1 MKLNRNVLSF
11 YKGGG
16 LKKFFLIMKLTWA
29 FILILNLQMSASVW
43 SQTTTMSLKMKNSTL
58 QELFTKIEKNSE
70 YRFFYN
76 NDEVD
81 VSQRISVDAE
91 DKTIG
96 TILESAFKGLPY
108 SFKES
113 ANKLIVIEK
122 TGELTNTTGVNAQ
135 QGKKVT
141 GKVTDTSGIA
151 IPGAS
156 VVLKG
161 TTTGVTTD
169 SDGNF
174 SLSLPMDAKTLVFSF
189 VGMRSQEVAV
199 GSKNTIGVVLEDE
212 SIGIDQVVV
221 IGYGTQ
227 KKKDLSGS
235 VASVKADQIK
245 NIPVT
250 TTEQALIGRAAG
262 VQVVQGGAPGDGATV
277 RIRGISTTG
286 NNDPLWVVDGLA
298 IGGAYNINPSDIET
312 IDILKDASAAAIYGS
327 RAANGVIIVTT
338 KRGKEGKTRVEFD
351 SYYGQQQAWKQL
363 DVLNGPEFAT
373 LANEAYSN
381 SALPLNPL
389 WANPASLSTTNW
401 QNQIFQKG
409 ALQNYNLSI
418 SGGTQK
424 LKAALSLNYNNTE
437 GTVITSKFE
446 RYSVRL
452 NTDYEVSSRLRFG
465 SNLQFSRNSTV
476 GISTNDMSNG
486 LINIAVQMHPDQ
498 PLYNQDGS
506 DNVLLWSQTGIYNP
520 WQVSNPVVRAHSV
533 NNKNFGQRFMSSF
546 FAELEIIDGLKFKS
560 TIGVNVTNGST
571 RNFTPLY
578 VTIPANV
585 QNNSFSSLSWS
596 MDEGLSYSATNTLTY
611 AKILGEKHSF
621 TALIGSEAITGK
633 SFYMSTSAQN
643 TPSNAMQVLDA
654 ALISKGMGSGYENAF
669 VSYFGRINYIYNE
682 KYILQFNARA
692 DGSYKFDPE
701 HRWGYFPSGSVAW
714 RMTNEEFMKPLTFL
728 NDFKLRASYGAS
740 GNQNSVSDFAY
751 MSRYRMHEIGY
762 SLGTGEQAK
771 APAVVLSNMGNPKLK
786 WETQVMTDIGFDASL
801 WNNSVSIV
809 FDYYDKTTDGLLVP
823 IPVPSTL
830 GAPGNVLVQNAGK
843 IKNSGSELALYYNG
857 NMGEFKYG
865 VGANIT
871 TVNNEVQSLG
881 AGQPIMNNINLVGGN
896 AINTRTEVGHSIGEY
911 YGYITDGIY
920 QKTSDILP
928 SEIAK
933 GAKPGDRKYL
943 DINKDGNIDAND
955 RTFIGSPIPKFFYGF
970 NLNASYKG
978 FDFTMLLQGQQG
990 NKNLNVLKGQL
1001 YNIRNFNG
1009 AGVGNVSKDL
1019 LNSWRGEGTSNTLTS
1034 ITYNPYWTNYA
1045 GSDFYVEDGSFFR
1058 CRSLQIG
1065 YSLPTS
1071 LVNRINL
1078 GSIRVY
1084 ANAQNLFTITNYS
1097 GFDPEISNSNALS
1110 TGVDQ
1115 GQYPVAKSFTLG
1127 INLQF

>member
-1 MKLNRNVLSF
+1 MRGCEKNVHLR
-11 YKGGG
+11 KTWM
-16 LKKFFLIMKLTWA
+16 IMKLTTFLFFMA
-29 FILILNLQMSASVW
+29 ITQMVASEAY
-43 SQTTTMSLKMKNSTL
+43 SQTTKMTL
-58 QELFTKIEKNSE
+58 QLKGVAVKQVLDKIEDNSE
-70 YRFFYN
+70 FFFLYN
-76 NDEVD
+76 SKLVD
-81 VSQRISVDAE
+81 VNRKVNVDAKDQQIDE
-91 DKTIG
+91 
-96 TILESAFKGLPY
+96 ILNNLFQETGVVY
-108 SFKES
+108 TVVDRQ
-113 ANKLIVIEK
+113 IV
-122 TGELTNTTGVNAQ
+122 LTNKSDQAGFISQSSQQ
-135 QGKKVT
+135 QGKKVS
-141 GKVTDTSGIA
+141 GKVVDQAGVP
-151 IPGAS
+151 IPGAAII
-156 VVLKG
+156 VKG
-161 TTTGVTTD
+161 TTIGITSD
-169 SDGNF
+169 NDGNF
-174 SLSLPMDAKTLVFSF
+174 SLSLPSDVTSLIFSF
-189 VGMRSQEVAV
+189 VGMKSQEVAV
-199 GSKNTIGVVLEDE
+199 GTKTTINVILEDE
-212 SIGIDQVVV
+212 TMSIDQVVV

-286 NNDPLWVVDGLA
+286 NNDPLWVVDGLS

-338 KRGKEGKTRVEFD
+338 KRGKEGKTSVEFD

-452 NTDYEVSSRLRFG
+452 NTDYEVSKRLRFG

-486 LINIAVQMHPDQ
+486 LINIAVQMQPDQ

-585 QNNSFSSLSWS
+585 QNNSFSSLNWS

-611 AKILGEKHSF
+611 AKILGGKHNF

-643 TPSNAMQVLDA
+643 TPSNEMQVLDA
-654 ALISKGMGSGYENAF
+654 ALISKGMGSGNENAF

-728 NDFKLRASYGAS
+728 SDFKLRASYGAS

-771 APAVVLSNMGNPKLK
+771 APAVVLSNMGNPNLK
-786 WETQVMTDIGFDASL
+786 WETQVMTDVGFDASL

-830 GAPGNVLVQNAGK
+830 GAPGNILVQNAGK
-843 IKNSGSELALYYNG
+843 IKNSGLELALNYNG
-857 NMGEFKYG
+857 SMGEFKYG

-871 TVNNEVQSLG
+871 TVNNEVLSLG

-928 SEIAK
+928 SEIAN

-943 DINKDGNIDAND
+943 DINKDGIIDAND

-970 NLNASYKG
+970 NLNASYKA

-1009 AGVGNVSKDL
+1009 SGVGNVSRDL

-1065 YSLPTS
+1065 YTLPAS
-1071 LVNRINL
+1071 LVNRLKL
-1078 GSIRVY
+1078 GSVRIY
-1084 ANAQNLFTITNYS
+1084 ANAQNLFTITKYS
-1097 GFDPEISNSNALS
+1097 GFDPEISNNNALS

-1127 INLQF
+1127 VNLKF

>member
-1 MKLNRNVLSF
+1 MKLYL
-11 YKGGG
+11 
-16 LKKFFLIMKLTWA
+16 
-29 FILILNLQMSASVW
+29 FILVITVMQATASVY
-43 SQTTTMSLKMKNSTL
+43 SQTTRLNLKMENATIS
-58 QELFTKIEKNSE
+58 EVFDAIEKQSDFF
-70 YRFFYN
+70 FFYN
-76 NDEVD
+76 KGQINDEQR
-81 VSQRISVDAE
+81 VSINLKNSKINEILTTVFGE
-91 DKTIG
+91 NTVSYEIIG
-96 TILESAFKGLPY
+96 KNIIVKPVNLSTHSAG
-108 SFKES
+108 
-113 ANKLIVIEK
+113 
-122 TGELTNTTGVNAQ
+122 Q
-135 QGKKVT
+135 QQDKKVT
-141 GKVTDTSGIA
+141 GKVTDPTGTP

-169 SDGNF
+169 IDGNF
-174 SLSLPMDAKTLVFSF
+174 SLSLPMDAKTLIFSF
-189 VGMRSQEVAV
+189 VGMRSQEVAI

-250 TTEQALIGRAAG
+250 TIEQALIGRASG
-262 VQVVQGGAPGDGATV
+262 VQVVQGAAPGDGATI

-286 NNDPLWVVDGLA
+286 SNDPLWIVDGLP

-338 KRGKEGKTRVEFD
+338 KRGKEGKTVVQFD
-351 SYYGQQQAWKQL
+351 SYYGYQQASKQMDL
-363 DVLNGPEFAT
+363 LSSPEFAT
-373 LANEAYSN
+373 MANEAYTN
-381 SALPLNPL
+381 SARPLNPL

-401 QNQIFQKG
+401 QDAIFQKG
-409 ALQNYNLSI
+409 TLQNYNLSI

-437 GTVITSKFE
+437 GTIITSKFE

-452 NTDYEVSSRLRFG
+452 NTDYEVSKRLRFG
-465 SNLQFSRNSTV
+465 SNIQFSRNSSTGV
-476 GISTNDMSNG
+476 TTNDMSYG
-486 LINIAVQMHPDQ
+486 FLNIAVQMHPDQ
-498 PLYNQDGS
+498 SVYNSDGS
-506 DNVLLWSQTGIYNP
+506 YNVLLQSTDGLYYPRQL
-520 WQVSNPVVRAHSV
+520 SNPVASANYVS
-533 NNKNFGQRFMSSF
+533 NKNFGQRFSSAF
-546 FAELEIIDGLKFKS
+546 FGELEFIDGLKFKS

-571 RNFTPLY
+571 RNFTPSRVTNPPDVLNALSSMLY
-578 VTIPANV
+578 WA
-585 QNNSFSSLSWS
+585 

-611 AKILGEKHSF
+611 AKIMGKHNL
-621 TALIGSEAITGK
+621 TALIGSEAITGN
-633 SFYMSTSAQN
+633 SYTMSTNAQN
-643 TPSNAMQVLDA
+643 TPSNEMAVLDA
-654 ALISKGMGSGYENAF
+654 AATNNGRGSGYENAF
-669 VSYFGRINYIYNE
+669 VSYFGRVNYIYDD

-701 HRWGYFPSGSVAW
+701 NRWGYFPSGSIAW
-714 RMTNEEFMKPLTFL
+714 RMTKEEFMKPVTFIDDL
-728 NDFKLRASYGAS
+728 KLRASYGAS

-751 MSRYRMHEIGY
+751 MSRYASHEIGY
-762 SLGTGEQAK
+762 SLGINQGK

-786 WETQVMTDIGFDASL
+786 WESQLMSDVGFDASL
-801 WNNSVSIV
+801 WNKSVSIV
-809 FDYYDKTTDGLLVP
+809 FDYYNKITDGLLVP

-843 IKNSGSELALYYNG
+843 IKNSGLEFALNYNG
-857 NMGEFKYG
+857 SMGEFKYG
-865 VGANIT
+865 IGANIT

-928 SEIAK
+928 SEIIN
-933 GAKPGDRKYL
+933 GAMPGDRKYVDL
-943 DINKDGNIDAND
+943 NKDGIIDAND
-955 RTFIGSPIPKFFYGF
+955 RTFIGSPIPKFFYGLNF
-970 NLNASYKG
+970 NASYKG
-978 FDFTMLLQGQQG
+978 FDLSMFLQGQKG
-990 NKNLNVLKGQL
+990 NKILNVMKGQL

-1009 AGVGNVSKDL
+1009 AGVGNVSRDL
-1019 LNSWRGEGTSNTLTS
+1019 LNSWRGEGTSNSLTR
-1034 ITYNPYWTNYA
+1034 ILYDPYWTNFA

-1058 CRSLQIG
+1058 CRSIQIG
-1065 YSLPTS
+1065 YSLPIS

-1078 GSIRVY
+1078 SSVRIY
-1084 ANAQNLFTITNYS
+1084 ANAQNLFTISKYS
-1097 GFDPEISNSNALS
+1097 GFDPEISNSNPLS

-1115 GQYPVAKSFTLG
+1115 GQYPVSRSFTLG
-1127 INLQF
+1127 VNLQF